1 MADRDAI
8 RRWALGPGGTVALTG
23 LLAAFSVAEVLQRSD
38 TPHTPAATAF
48 AAAGALPLLAWRN
61 RPLLAVTALA
71 VLVLASTSFLDVS
84 PPSALVLVVALVCYQ
99 SGALRPAR
107 VGLPAVAALVV
118 AIQIATGFEY
128 APNFEILFFTAGPWW
143 LGREVGRRRALV
155 GRLEQRTAELER
167 EEEAFARLSVR
178 RERAR
183 IARELHDIVSHH
195 LAVVVVQAGAGRVAA
210 APTAART
217 RERLTTIRDAALQ
230 ALGDM
235 ARLVAMLGAAPREAA
250 ERLAPLLERTRRAAP
265 EVRVAGLPPA
275 ARLPPDVEAVACRV
289 VQEGLTN
296 AMKHAA
302 GAPIDLRLAL
312 EDDLVIEVLNGP
324 GAGTAGDLAAS
335 GSGLGLAGMD
345 ERVRALG
352 GSLRAG
358 PEDGG
363 WRLTAR
369 LPVA

>member
-1 MADRDAI
+1 M
-8 RRWALGPGGTVALTG
+8 RRWALGRGGTVTLTVV
-23 LLAAFSVAEVLQRSD
+23 LAVLAVAEVLQRSD
-38 TPHTPAATAF
+38 TTHTPAAAVF
-48 AAAGALPLLAWRN
+48 VAVGALPLLAWRSH
-61 RPLLAVTALA
+61 PLLAVVAFA
-71 VLVLASTSFLDVS
+71 VLALVS
-84 PPSALVLVVALVCYQ
+84 SPILGVAPPSALVLVVALVCYQ
-99 SGALRPAR
+99 CGAHSPAR
-107 VGLPAVAALVV
+107 VGLAAIAALVV
-118 AIQIATGFEY
+118 AIQIAAGLEQ
-128 APNFEILFFTAGPWW
+128 APNLEILFFTGGPWW
-143 LGREVGRRRALV
+143 LGREVGRRRVLV
-155 GRLEQRTAELER
+155 RRLEQRTAELER

-217 RERLTTIRDAALQ
+217 RERLTTIRDAALH

-235 ARLVAMLGAAPREAA
+235 ARLVAMLGAAPRGVA

-265 EVRVAGLPPA
+265 GVRVAGLPSGA
-275 ARLPPDVEAVACRV
+275 VLPPDVEAVACRV

-312 EDDLVIEVLNGP
+312 EDDLVIEVLNGA

-335 GSGLGLAGMD
+335 GSGLGLSGMD

-352 GSLRAG
+352 GTLRAG
-358 PEDGG
+358 PEGGG

-369 LPVA
+369 LPVG